1 MLGSSAAAGLGRRR
15 HRLCLSNLCLC
26 RDEWKLR
33 QGASTPTSQRWAAP
47 GMPSASCFSDSG
59 MGPTGEQF
67 FFFLKEWNRI
77 KKKNEQNAPHAVQV
91 SFCEPCVSGVEEG
104 QVQALRTPG
113 HPLLALPQGPPRV
126 RRLWGRGQGQTPPLL
141 PSQTA
146 PPVTGPEVPLL
157 VPPSPCAE
165 PCPSP
170 CLSIVPNPAGARG
183 RPRVW
188 ACVRVLR
195 TCKPYPPSL
204 PRQRML

>member
-1 MLGSSAAAGLGRRR
+1 MEAPARCQHPHISEVGGTWNA
-15 HRLCLSNLCLC
+15 LCLLF
-26 RDEWKLR
+26 LR
-33 QGASTPTSQRWAAP
+33 LWDGSHRRAI
-47 GMPSASCFSDSG
+47 
-59 MGPTGEQF
+59 
-67 FFFLKEWNRI
+67 FFFLKEWNRTK

-91 SFCEPCVSGVEEG
+91 SFCEPCGSGVEEG

-188 ACVRVLR
+188 ACVRVLC